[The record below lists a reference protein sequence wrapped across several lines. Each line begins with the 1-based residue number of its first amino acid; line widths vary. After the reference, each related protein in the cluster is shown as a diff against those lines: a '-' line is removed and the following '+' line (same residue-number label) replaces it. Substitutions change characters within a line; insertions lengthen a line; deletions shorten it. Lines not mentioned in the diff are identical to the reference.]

1 MVKGAGG
8 IFYGLSLRPE
18 FKPLKQQLIRGG
30 NVVGEGGKLV
40 LVFILNEMKHHNKI
54 LWSKSIMLILKD
66 LKISR
71 NLIFY
76 FVMVF

>member
-18 FKPLKQQLIRGG
+18 FKPLKQQLIRGSG
-30 NVVGEGGKLV
+30 RRGKIGVGIYLKRDETSNQDSLV
-40 LVFILNEMKHHNKI
+40 KKNYAN
-54 LWSKSIMLILKD
+54 LKD